1 MTEQD
6 HKPLRLAIAGL
17 GTVGVGVLKILQK
30 NGELIAART
39 GRAVE
44 VTAVSARSRDKDRG
58 VDLSAVAWEDDPVA
72 LAARDDV
79 DVVLELIGGSDG
91 AAKSLVEQALNNKK
105 HVVTANKALITH
117 HGAGLADIAVAKGV
131 ALNFEAAVAG
141 GIPIVKALKESLQAN
156 DYGRVYGI
164 LNGTCN

>member
-1 MTEQD
+1 MTDQQ

-17 GTVGVGVLKILQK
+17 GTVGTGVLKILAK
-30 NGELIAART
+30 NRDLIAART
-39 GRAVE
+39 GRDVV

-58 VDLSAVAWEDDPVA
+58 VDLSAIAWEEDPVA
-72 LAARDDV
+72 LADRDDV

-91 AAKSLVEQALNNKK
+91 AAKALVAQALAHGK
-105 HVVTANKALITH
+105 HVVTANKALIAH
-117 HGAGLADIAVAKGV
+117 HGAALAETAVKQGV

-156 DYGRVYGI
+156 E
-164 LNGTCN
+164 